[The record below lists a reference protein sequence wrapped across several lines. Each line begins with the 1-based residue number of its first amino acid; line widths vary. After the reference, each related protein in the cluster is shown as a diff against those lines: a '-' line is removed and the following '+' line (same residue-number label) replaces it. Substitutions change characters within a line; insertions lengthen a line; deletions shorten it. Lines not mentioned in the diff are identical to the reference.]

1 MIAKNAMVLLFFFC
15 LQVAHLGSQIAPS
28 TPKLELHMPIW
39 CHCLGPQVPWVG
51 QYTSL
56 GLNSHIM
63 SHPFSPCPHR
73 VPVTIF
79 PSLRSSLDA
88 NCKASPSR
96 HTAEATKTQSFFN
109 SLEAWR
115 NAKPSCGEWDSRSP
129 WSPSFICLYF
139 REAFGLPV
147 YPKSSTDS

>member
-1 MIAKNAMVLLFFFC
+1 MNAKNAMVLLFFFC

-28 TPKLELHMPIW
+28 TQKLELHMPILSPL
-39 CHCLGPQVPWVG
+39 LGPSSSVG
-51 QYTSL
+51 CPIYLAWLEQ
-56 GLNSHIM
+56 